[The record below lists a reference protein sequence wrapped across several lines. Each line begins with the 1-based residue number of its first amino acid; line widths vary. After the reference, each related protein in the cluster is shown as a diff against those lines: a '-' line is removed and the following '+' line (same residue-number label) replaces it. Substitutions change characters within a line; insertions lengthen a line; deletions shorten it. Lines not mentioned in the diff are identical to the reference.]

1 MEIHPNERGYKRIVH
16 DIIHN
21 GSYRQTRNGHVRSL
35 PNQILK
41 ITGLDHGLFPIIT
54 TRQIFYKGVFGEYAA
69 MIRGPKNVKD
79 FEKWGCNYWSYLGN
93 DDGSL
98 NLDYGNL
105 WIDADGRNQMQEVA
119 YELRNNPTSRR
130 LLITGWDPGQSN
142 DTDLPCCHYSYQF
155 WRDDN
160 YLDLLWTQRSGDFM
174 VGIPSDMVFAATMLS
189 CFASYACVKPR
200 SITMIIGDAHVYEE
214 HIETA
219 KKQLDK
225 VWWEPPKFRLK
236 QQYNIQGF
244 KPEDLEIFQYKHR
257 GKLDYVFK
265 P

>member
-1 MEIHPNERGYKRIVH
+1 
-16 DIIHN
+16 
-21 GSYRQTRNGHVRSL
+21 
-35 PNQILK
+35 
-41 ITGLDHGLFPIIT
+41 
-54 TRQIFYKGVFGEYAA
+54 
-69 MIRGPKNVKD
+69 
-79 FEKWGCNYWSYLGN
+79 
-93 DDGSL
+93 
-98 NLDYGNL
+98 
-105 WIDADGRNQMQEVA
+105 
-119 YELRNNPTSRR
+119 
-130 LLITGWDPGQSN
+130 
-142 DTDLPCCHYSYQF
+142 
-155 WRDDN
+155 
-160 YLDLLWTQRSGDFM
+160 M